1 MSEKQKMSA
10 SKAIFDKFFAKEKK
24 ELQRKTYAKG
34 YGDAGASWTKRAL
47 KGFNAKSGSPN
58 EDIDFNNKTLRQ
70 RGRMLYMA
78 SPVASAAINTNRTK
92 VVGSGLHMKC
102 AINREILGLSDDAVR
117 EWQKKTEAEWNM
129 WAEHKANC
137 DALGISN
144 FYELQQLAIKSWLM
158 SGDIFALIKRCDK
171 TPQNPYTLRL
181 HLIEADR
188 ISTPSKYAGNA
199 VFGYTKGKNTETG
212 NDIYDGV
219 EVDEDGKVVAYHICN
234 VYPDQYAG
242 ETPVWT
248 RVEARGQ
255 LTGLP
260 NILQVM
266 DAERP
271 DQYRGVTYLAP
282 SIETLLQLRRY
293 TESELTA
300 ALVQSFLTAWITT
313 DTDQSDFPFNETV
326 DGIEGEVSDSENE
339 YEMGPGT
346 INHLAPG
353 ESVTLGNPNI
363 PTAGFP
369 EFVKTIC
376 KMTGASFEL
385 PYDVLMKEFNSSYS
399 AAKGALEEAWEMFK
413 MRRSWFINDFC
424 QPTYETWLAEAVAIG
439 RIKAP
444 GFFQNPL
451 IREAWCGARWDGPA
465 QTHLDPVKEANAN
478 AMLVS
483 HGWKTNEQVTR
494 EYYGGDWEDNA
505 TVIKQEM
512 AAFGVPAQP
521 EEKEQ
526 KKEEKEE
533 EDEITDNEESS
544 V

>member
-1 MSEKQKMSA
+1 MKENKS
-10 SKAIFDKFFAKEKK
+10 FFGRLFGRQSPDVGQIAKKY
-24 ELQRKTYAKG
+24 YAKG
-34 YGDAGASWTKRAL
+34 YSDAGASITKRSL
-47 KGFNAKSGSPN
+47 KGFLAQSGAPS

-78 SPVASAAINTNRTK
+78 SPIASAAINTNRTK
-92 VVGSGLHMKC
+92 VVGPGLHMKC
-102 AINREILGLSDDAVR
+102 AIDRDVLGLSDDAVR
-117 EWQKKTEAEWNM
+117 EWQRKTEAEWKM
-129 WAEHKANC
+129 WAEHKENC
-137 DALGISN
+137 DALGMNN

-158 SGDIFALIKRCDK
+158 SGDIFSVLKRYDT
-171 TPQNPYTLRL
+171 TPLNPYTLRI

-188 ISTPSKYAGNA
+188 VSTPSNFGKSYEPNITTGVNPDTKNK
-199 VFGYTKGKNTETG
+199 VF
-212 NDIYDGV
+212 DGV
-219 EVDEDGKVVAYHICN
+219 EVDKNGKVVAYHICSA
-234 VYPDQYAG
+234 YPGQITADKV
-242 ETPVWT
+242 EWK
-248 RVEARGQ
+248 RVEAIGP

-282 SIETLLQLRRY
+282 NIETLLQLRRY

-313 DTDQSDFPFNETV
+313 ATDNTEFPFNEV
-326 DGIEGEVSDSENE
+326 GAGDIDGVPGDQPENISDSPNE

-363 PTAGFP
+363 PTAGF
-369 EFVKTIC
+369 ENFVKTIC
-376 KMTGASFEL
+376 KMAGASFEL
-385 PYDVLMKEFNSSYS
+385 PYDVLIKEFNASYS

-413 MRRSWFINDFC
+413 MRRAWFINDFC

-444 GFFQNPL
+444 GFFDNPL
-451 IREAWCGARWDGPA
+451 IRAAWSGARWDGPA
-465 QTHLDPVKEANAN
+465 QTHLDPVKEATAN
-478 AMLVS
+478 EMLVA
-483 HGWKTNEQVTR
+483 HGWKTNEQITR

-505 TVIKQEM
+505 EEIRQEIER
-512 AAFGVPAQP
+512 FGVVEPT
-521 EEKEQ
+521 
-526 KKEEKEE
+526 KKGDGNNA
-533 EDEITDNEESS
+533 DE
-544 V
+544 